1 MNKFLSSTA
10 LIAMLAGPVLAQTTA
25 EPAPAT
31 TEAPAAGATT
41 NATTTAP
48 ATTSETMPA
57 TDAAG
62 TAATTEGGFGY
73 MAAPTDMSAE
83 DFIEKN
89 LYVSETD
96 PDTTATY
103 NDADEGWESIGEIDD
118 LVISETGEVKGVLV
132 DIGGFLGMGEK
143 TVSVSMDQLRM
154 IRDGDTEDDYF
165 IVFTANRAA
174 LESAPE
180 FEWPERD

>member
-1 MNKFLSSTA
+1 MTKLLTSTA
-10 LIAMLAGPVLAQTTA
+10 LIAMLTGPVLAQTTA

-31 TEAPAAGATT
+31 EAPAATT
-41 NATTTAP
+41 APATTTAP
-48 ATTSETMPA
+48 AS
-57 TDAAG
+57 
-62 TAATTEGGFGY
+62 TAGFGY
-73 MAAPTDMSAE
+73 MAMPTDMSAD

-103 NDADEGWESIGEIDD
+103 NDADADWDSIGEIDD
-118 LVISETGEVKGVLV
+118 LVISETGEVKAVLV

-154 IRDGDTEDDYF
+154 IRDGDSEDDYF
-165 IVFTANRAA
+165 IVFTADRAA
-174 LESAPE
+174 LESAPA
-180 FEWPERD
+180 FEWPDRD